1 MAGTGTIVNPSML
14 DTISTSPVQP
24 TTTYPP
30 TVIGGKTKT
39 LETIKTNQDSE
50 SPDKIKI
57 MDVMESMGTHPSVP
71 GVDPLATPN
80 YPSIA
85 RPAIVAVQNTTVFFE
100 GELVTCAG
108 DAMLSDP
115 ITIGS
120 PRPIVDPLTTFTN
133 YPTIRI
139 GTNPL

>member
-30 TVIGGKTKT
+30 QGIGGITKT
-39 LETIKTNQDSE
+39 LQTILSGGDTPQPIE
-50 SPDKIKI
+50 V
-57 MDVMESMGTHPSVP
+57 MDVEESMGTHPLVL
-71 GVDPLATPN
+71 GVDPALPPN
-80 YPSIA
+80 YPSID
-85 RPAIVAVQNTTVFFE
+85 RPSIVAVQNTTVFFE

-108 DAMLSDP
+108 DAMLSAP
-115 ITIGS
+115 ITIGA
-120 PRPIVDPLTTFTN
+120 PRPIIDPLTIQTN